1 MARVAITFH
10 TLGVGCKMDLTLN
23 ETQTMLQNAARE
35 FMGDQVPKSRVL
47 EIDDSESGFD
57 PELWQQMAEQG
68 WPMLTIPAEYG
79 GLGEGWVELGVISE
93 VMGYYACPSPLLSSA
108 VLSAQAIL
116 AAGSEDQKRA
126 MLPGIAEGQQ
136 IFTLAYTEPDYS
148 WSPNAIQT
156 SATPS
161 SGGYV
166 VNGAK
171 LFIPD
176 ANVADRILVAA
187 RASEGGAAQ
196 DGLTLLAVDRTAP
209 GVSVRVMDGWIG
221 PKACEVNFQ
230 NVEVGADDVLG
241 EPGEAWSAIEY
252 AMDRATAVLCA
263 FMAGGCQAVYD
274 MTREYSQTR
283 IAFGVPIGTFQ
294 RVQDHVID
302 ALTDADSSKW
312 TAFEALWQLDEG
324 MSDAPVGVSTAK
336 SVASLGFPRACD
348 AAHHVHAGIGADL
361 EYGLTQYTKRAR
373 TLQHYLGD
381 HVYHKARMA
390 RLLSMAG

>member
-1 MARVAITFH
+1 
-10 TLGVGCKMDLTLN
+10 MDLTLN
-23 ETQTMLQNAARE
+23 EIQTMLQTSARE
-35 FMGDQVPKSRVL
+35 FMDDQLPKTRVL

-57 PELWQQMAEQG
+57 SDLWERMAELG
-68 WPMLTIPAEYG
+68 WPSLAVPEEYG
-79 GLGEGWVELGVISE
+79 GLGQGWVDLGVVSE

-116 AAGSEDQKRA
+116 AAGSEEQKQA
-126 MLPGIAEGQQ
+126 MLPGIAAGQQ
-136 IFTLAYTEPDYS
+136 IYTLAYTEPDYS
-148 WSPNAIQT
+148 WSPSAVQT
-156 SATPS
+156 RAAAV
-161 SGGYV
+161 SGGGYTL
-166 VNGAK
+166 NGTK

-187 RASEGGAAQ
+187 RTAEGAE
-196 DGLTLLAVDRTAP
+196 DGLGLFAVDRASP

-221 PKACEVNFQ
+221 PKACEVNFD
-230 NVEVGADDVLG
+230 NVAVSANDVIG
-241 EPGEAWSAIEY
+241 DPAGAWSAVEA

-263 FMAGGCQAVYD
+263 FMAGGTQAVYD
-274 MTREYSQTR
+274 MTREYSQSR

-302 ALTDADSSKW
+302 ALTDADSAKW

-324 MSDAPVGVSTAK
+324 MSDAQVGVSTAK
-336 SVASLGFPRACD
+336 AVASLGFPRACD

-390 RLLSMAG
+390 RLMSLGG